1 MNAVVLVALA
11 VCLHLLGRWGRR
23 NVGQLV
29 STTGLPDRQAASK
42 KRALWR
48 GAWACHGASGL
59 LLVAAV
65 LPLL

>member
-1 MNAVVLVALA
+1 MNAVVLVGLA
-11 VCLHLLGRWGRR
+11 MCLHQLALWGRR
-23 NVGQLV
+23 NVSRLAP
-29 STTGLPDRQAASK
+29 TGLSDQQAASR

-65 LPLL
+65 LSVL